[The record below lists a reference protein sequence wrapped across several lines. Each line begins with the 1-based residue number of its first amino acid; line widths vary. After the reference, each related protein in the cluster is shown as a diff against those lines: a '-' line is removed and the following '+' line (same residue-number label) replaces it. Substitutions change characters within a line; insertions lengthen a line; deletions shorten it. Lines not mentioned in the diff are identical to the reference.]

1 MKKEQENKAVLLPVE
16 LYRKIEQRIKA
27 VGFHSVEEY
36 VAFVLEE
43 VVKEEESA
51 STFSEEDEAEVKK
64 RLKALGYL
72 D

>member
-16 LYRKIEQRIKA
+16 LYRKIEQRIEA
-27 VGFHSVEEY
+27 AGFHSVEEY